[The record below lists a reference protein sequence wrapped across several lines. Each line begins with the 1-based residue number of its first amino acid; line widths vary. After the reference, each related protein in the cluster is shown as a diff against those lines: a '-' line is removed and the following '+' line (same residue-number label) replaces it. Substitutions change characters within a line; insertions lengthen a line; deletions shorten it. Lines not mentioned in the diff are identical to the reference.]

1 MQHPNK
7 NDLLSIYYNE
17 KIKPGAKETI
27 LSHVDSC
34 QTCQN
39 YIKTLHRVDDALTH
53 WQDEKPLPQALDN
66 IMENI
71 SAAQTKP
78 VQSRQFIPIM
88 PILQIAFSICF
99 ILLIIYI
106 IQSKIII
113 SPIWQTINQ
122 FWFVE
127 TFGSFGFVL
136 ILFFC
141 IGTFLTLSFTPIL
154 ILDLKK
160 ANNINL
166 NFYLGGNYE

>member
-7 NDLLSIYYNE
+7 NDLLSVYYNE
-17 KIKPGAKETI
+17 EVRPGEKETI
-27 LSHVDSC
+27 LSHVESC

-39 YIKTLHRVDDALTH
+39 YIKTLHRVEDVLST
-53 WQDEKPLPQALDN
+53 WQDEKPSSQILDN

-71 SAAQTKP
+71 SATQTRP

-99 ILLIIYI
+99 ILALIYI
-106 IQSKIII
+106 IQSKIIL
-113 SPIWQTINQ
+113 SPIWQAIEN

-141 IGTFLTLSFTPIL
+141 IGTFLTLSLTPIM

-160 ANNINL
+160 ANNVNL
-166 NFYLGGNYE
+166 NF

>member
-17 KIKPGAKETI
+17 EIKPGAKEII
-27 LSHVDSC
+27 LSHVDTC

-39 YIKTLHRVDDALTH
+39 YIKMLHRVEDALTS

-71 SAAQTKP
+71 SVAQTKP

-99 ILLIIYI
+99 ILALIYI
-106 IQSKIII
+106 IQSKIIL
-113 SPIWQTINQ
+113 SPIWQTLEKLWI
-122 FWFVE
+122 VE
-127 TFGSFGFVL
+127 ALGSFGFVL
-136 ILFFC
+136 FVFFC
-141 IGTFLTLSFTPIL
+141 IGTFFTLSLTPI
-154 ILDLKK
+154 ILFDSHKIK
-160 ANNINL
+160 I
-166 NFYLGGNYE
+166 

>member
-17 KIKPGAKETI
+17 KIKPGDKETI
-27 LSHVDSC
+27 LSHVDTC

-39 YIKTLHRVDDALTH
+39 YIKTLHRVEDMLTI
-53 WQDEKPLPQALDN
+53 WQDEKPVPQVLDK

-71 SAAQTKP
+71 SATQTKP
-78 VQSRQFIPIM
+78 VQSRQFISIM

-99 ILLIIYI
+99 ILALLYI
-106 IQSKIII
+106 IQSKIVL

-127 TFGSFGFVL
+127 TFGSFGVTMISFF
-136 ILFFC
+136 IL
-141 IGTFLTLSFTPIL
+141 GTFITLSLTPIL
-154 ILDLKK
+154 LFDSQKIR
-160 ANNINL
+160 I
-166 NFYLGGNYE
+166 